1 MTGSRKYARI
11 AAASCG
17 LFLTYEKKKMRFRY
31 TGIIHSESYVDG
43 LDAYFEH

>member
-17 LFLTYEKKKMRFRY
+17 LFLTYEKKKWASDIQEIY
-31 TGIIHSESYVDG
+31 TQSHM
-43 LDAYFEH
+43 